1 MSTLK
6 EIQAIEEAWQKQKDD
21 RVRRQDRLAEIE
33 FKREQASKAKEREL
47 DEIEAYNFQR
57 HSAFKQRSDLLEEAA
72 KRLARKDRIEGMRI
86 HNALRKKKEAQALAN
101 ELQESRRKSSSLEAS
116 RYREDLEARHAR
128 QIQTPIEA
136 LRLLKANKARAEQLW
151 RANELEQSRRASE
164 VANAVKA
171 AEWAERKRLEK
182 VARQERQAAAREKKR
197 LKQKAEEAFR
207 REESLRSYGG
217 LMAMPGTSAWQGR
230 QKRRSMHGPTPGA
243 IIDVR

>member
-1 MSTLK
+1 
-6 EIQAIEEAWQKQKDD
+6 
-21 RVRRQDRLAEIE
+21 
-33 FKREQASKAKEREL
+33 
-47 DEIEAYNFQR
+47 
-57 HSAFKQRSDLLEEAA
+57 
-72 KRLARKDRIEGMRI
+72 MRI